1 MKSFALELI
10 AHLTKMK
17 NRLFTPI
24 AVADVVAVAMAEAG
38 GEIIM
43 MPMHVMQI
51 MMQGLHEDVEE
62 DLHLLMIQEI
72 VFIVAKVVIMLGT
85 VIKNKQISKVESYNM
100 VTMHLAVMM
109 IVQKSCLLCNRRCTL
124 LLRRMICMM
133 MYGMWTQVHQI
144 T

>member
-43 MPMHVMQI
+43 MLMHAVQI
-51 MMQGLHEDVEE
+51 MMQGL
-62 DLHLLMIQEI
+62 
-72 VFIVAKVVIMLGT
+72 
-85 VIKNKQISKVESYNM
+85 
-100 VTMHLAVMM
+100 
-109 IVQKSCLLCNRRCTL
+109 
-124 LLRRMICMM
+124 
-133 MYGMWTQVHQI
+133 
-144 T
+144 

>member
-1 MKSFALELI
+1 MKNFVLELI
-10 AHLTKMK
+10 AHPTKMK
-17 NRLFTPI
+17 NRPFTPI
-24 AVADVVAVAMAEAG
+24 TVEDVAVVAMVEAG

-62 DLHLLMIQEI
+62 DLHLLMTQET
-72 VFIVAKVVIMLGT
+72 VFIVGKVVIMLGT

-109 IVQKSCLLCNRRCTL
+109 I
-124 LLRRMICMM
+124 I
-133 MYGMWTQVHQI
+133 
-144 T
+144 